1 MNKKVTNRPN
11 NTIMITQWIVA
22 VLAIIW
28 LIGWLS
34 DFIDDQNYDW
44 YLALLTI
51 IVVASLVLIIEIKS
65 RLRFLW
71 VLMFVLATP
80 LLVLMLALRNFTIQY

>member
-1 MNKKVTNRPN
+1 
-11 NTIMITQWIVA
+11 MITQWIVA